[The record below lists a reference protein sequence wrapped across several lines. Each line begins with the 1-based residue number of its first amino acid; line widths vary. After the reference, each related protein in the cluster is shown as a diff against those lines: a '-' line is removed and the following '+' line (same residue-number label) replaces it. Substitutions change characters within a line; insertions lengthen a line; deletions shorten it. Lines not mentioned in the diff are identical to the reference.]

1 MKPAGTVCKFG
12 AIGDIFL
19 KHGKWFSEHPALAK
33 AGIIDPGRLLKMKF
47 EQVFNRPLDEFDI
60 MNLSKVDAETFK
72 DELGFVVKSLQK
84 GKVSGEIRRVFV
96 EYSRESA

>member
-47 EQVFNRPLDEFDI
+47 ER
-60 MNLSKVDAETFK
+60 
-72 DELGFVVKSLQK
+72 QK
-84 GKVSGEIRRVFV
+84 EMFPS
-96 EYSRESA
+96 